1 MKRVVVTDATFP
13 SLEREEAAAKAARA
27 AFTRASCRT
36 AAEVAE
42 AVRGADVAVVQFAPL
57 TREAIAGLAPGA
69 TAIRYGVG
77 YNNLDL
83 QALDEFGVRAA
94 YVPDYCTAEVAD
106 HTAAAILA
114 LLRKLFPLD
123 RSVRA
128 GEWRAVDVA
137 RPLPAFAETTVG
149 FLAFGRI
156 AQEVA
161 RRLQPFGFRL
171 IAHDPYHVP
180 AAGAAPAVEPVSFE
194 DLLARADCLSLHA
207 PATRE
212 TAGIIG
218 AAALARMKPGACIVN
233 SARGDLIDEAALAAA
248 LAAGRIG
255 GAALDVFAAEP
266 LAADSPLRLAP
277 NTILTPHAAWYSE
290 VAVARLQGLVA
301 DEITRALT
309 GQPVRCAIPGTLAA
323 RTDA

>member
-13 SLEREEAAAKAARA
+13 DVAREEAAARA
-27 AFTRASCRT
+27 AGAGFARLSCRT

-42 AVRGADVAVVQFAPL
+42 GVRGADVAVVQFAPL
-57 TREAIAGLAPGA
+57 TEAAVAGLAPGA

-77 YNNLDL
+77 YNNFDLD
-83 QALDEFGVRAA
+83 ALNRHGVRAA

-106 HTAAAILA
+106 HTASAILA
-114 LLRKLFPLD
+114 LLRKLMPLD

-128 GEWRAVDVA
+128 GEWKAVAVA
-137 RPLPAFAETTVG
+137 KPLPAFGETTVG

-161 RRLQPFGFRL
+161 KRLAPFGLRL
-171 IAHDPYHVP
+171 IAHDPYFN
-180 AAGAAPAVEPVSFE
+180 AAPGTPKVELVSFD
-194 DLLARADCLSLHA
+194 DLLAHADCLSLHA
-207 PATRE
+207 PATKE

-218 AAALARMKPGACIVN
+218 ASALARMKPGAMIVN
-233 SARGDLIDEAALAAA
+233 SARGELIDEGALAAA
-248 LAAGRIG
+248 LTEGRIG

-266 LAADSPLRLAP
+266 LPETSPLRSAP
-277 NTILTPHAAWYSE
+277 NTILTPHAAWYSDA
-290 VAVARLQGLVA
+290 AVARLQTLVA

-309 GQPVRCAIPGTLAA
+309 GRPVRRSVPGTTAGGGA
-323 RTDA
+323 